1 MQLSTQIKPISYLK
15 SHTAQIVKDLTESRE
30 PMVITQNGEATL
42 VVIDVKSFEER
53 ESTLALLK
61 LLALGNREIEQ
72 GKFQD
77 AESVF
82 TNLDAADL
90 P

>member
-1 MQLSTQIKPISYLK
+1 M
-15 SHTAQIVKDLTESRE
+15 AQRS
-30 PMVITQNGEATL
+30 ATL
-42 VVIDVKSFEER
+42 RYARANS
-53 ESTLALLK
+53 LALLK

-77 AESVF
+77 AQSVF
-82 TNLDAADL
+82 ASIDAADL